1 VDDPEKL
8 RQLFAVFEE
17 LHREL
22 PVVFPIHPRTRAMV
36 EGQLGGRAPEI
47 RVIEPLGYL
56 DFLRLMADAR
66 MVLTDS
72 GGVQEETTVLGV
84 PCLTLRD
91 NTERPVT
98 VSDGSN
104 RVVGRDPATIRSEIQ
119 KIMAGRA
126 KEGRTPPLWDGQA
139 AARIVDILEGDL
151 RGGR

>member
-1 VDDPEKL
+1 
-8 RQLFAVFEE
+8 
-17 LHREL
+17 
-22 PVVFPIHPRTRAMV
+22 
-36 EGQLGGRAPEI
+36 
-47 RVIEPLGYL
+47 
-56 DFLRLMADAR
+56 
-66 MVLTDS
+66 
-72 GGVQEETTVLGV
+72 VLGV